1 MLNKRKKRQIKENLL
16 EQQLS
21 GVGLKHD
28 GNGSQR
34 KADIENRVHDGSN
47 CQNDG
52 GLVGPMEG
60 KDMKRKLK
68 IQNVDDNHYENG
80 FHEGGAT
87 EKNLS
92 RVTSKRSSDSYLQ
105 K

>member
-1 MLNKRKKRQIKENLL
+1 
-16 EQQLS
+16 
-21 GVGLKHD
+21 
-28 GNGSQR
+28 
-34 KADIENRVHDGSN
+34 
-47 CQNDG
+47 
-52 GLVGPMEG
+52 MEG

-92 RVTSKRSSDSYLQ
+92 RVTS
-105 K
+105 